1 VQLAGFEPVNDSMEG
16 NVMNEKKT
24 YTVRVTIVFE
34 VDVEASSISSA
45 RQQATELAIQDDCF
59 ETEILDVY
67 EPEED

>member
-1 VQLAGFEPVNDSMEG
+1 
-16 NVMNEKKT
+16 MNEKKT